1 MANQVKFARNKTTQ
15 EALGSEDKNTIFFT
29 TDESSIVMGGKVY
42 GSTLEESKKEFLDKL
57 YEDHI
62 KSLFVISAS
71 SSKSTVNPGTE
82 VTITVSVKND
92 GIFCSADT
100 DLVGTGF
107 LSGVVFEEQT
117 PGVYKATVQISK
129 VGVNSSTITA
139 VYSEITKTVSIQVGC
154 YNNIIYGWSEL
165 ESLSSIS
172 DLRDASSIGPKAS
185 SAGEYQFSNS
195 GVGYYYILIPDGTS
209 VASSLANS
217 VPQGTEGPIPVYFI
231 SQNLTGYSV
240 FRIADSQAPS
250 SHIIKFT

>member
-100 DLVGTGF
+100 D
-107 LSGVVFEEQT
+107 
-117 PGVYKATVQISK
+117 
-129 VGVNSSTITA
+129 
-139 VYSEITKTVSIQVGC
+139 
-154 YNNIIYGWSEL
+154 
-165 ESLSSIS
+165 
-172 DLRDASSIGPKAS
+172 
-185 SAGEYQFSNS
+185 
-195 GVGYYYILIPDGTS
+195 
-209 VASSLANS
+209 
-217 VPQGTEGPIPVYFI
+217 
-231 SQNLTGYSV
+231 
-240 FRIADSQAPS
+240 
-250 SHIIKFT
+250 